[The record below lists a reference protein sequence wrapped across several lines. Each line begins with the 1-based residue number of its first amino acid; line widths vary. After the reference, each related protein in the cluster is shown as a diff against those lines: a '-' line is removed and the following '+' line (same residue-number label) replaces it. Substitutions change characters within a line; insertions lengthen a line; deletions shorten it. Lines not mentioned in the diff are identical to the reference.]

1 MSASIIRY
9 GLCSGLLYVCM
20 VSPVLAYLGAGL
32 KTPGLAN
39 PHREAADC
47 SVCHVAP
54 EDKLKSWYTL
64 PSTKRKLVS
73 GANEVCLKCHTPG
86 MDPMQQ
92 EMLRWMPL
100 MFLVIFTALLGQGQV
115 DLRGYELETTTY
127 YVGAMAA
134 FGADPEWR
142 RVREASE
149 VDGRVVE
156 RGCVLERADAQVAR
170 GDAGEHRER
179 DVADHGRRD
188 HGGGEFDA
196 ECEQV
201 RARLNW
207 WTNQTPNLHH
217 AEVAGPF
224 TWWKLNEQSK
234 IGRPFASASC
244 QPVIFSAMGFK

>member
-86 MDPMQQ
+86 MGHGVGKRPDMNVNGLPLDDDGAITCATTCHNMHIRPTENVLQNRF
-92 EMLRWMPL
+92 MLRAVDPQLCL
-100 MFLVIFTALLGQGQV
+100 MCHT
-115 DLRGYELETTTY
+115 R
-127 YVGAMAA
+127 
-134 FGADPEWR
+134 
-142 RVREASE
+142 
-149 VDGRVVE
+149 
-156 RGCVLERADAQVAR
+156 
-170 GDAGEHRER
+170 
-179 DVADHGRRD
+179 
-188 HGGGEFDA
+188 
-196 ECEQV
+196 
-201 RARLNW
+201 
-207 WTNQTPNLHH
+207 
-217 AEVAGPF
+217 
-224 TWWKLNEQSK
+224 
-234 IGRPFASASC
+234 
-244 QPVIFSAMGFK
+244 